1 MKGISQEPPMKLA
14 PILTA
19 LGLVLASGAGVYA
32 YAQNRN
38 TPPARSENAF
48 ERLRNWVMDQN
59 GTERPFQNE
68 YWDHHET
75 GIYVEARTGEAL
87 FASTAKYDS
96 GSGWPSFTRPID
108 PDNII
113 LREENTMGMRRIEVR
128 SRRGNAHLG
137 HVFDDGPRN
146 SGGQRFCINSCAI
159 RFIPRAQMEAQGYG
173 RYLPIVDGEDPPR
186 QSAARGSVRAARPQ
200 VR

>member
-1 MKGISQEPPMKLA
+1 MKFAPVIALA
-14 PILTA
+14 LLT
-19 LGLVLASGAGVYA
+19 ASGAGVYA
-32 YAQNRN
+32 YAQQNHAANSAAAEQQRQ
-38 TPPARSENAF
+38 PGVLEQ
-48 ERLRNWVMDQN
+48 LRNWVMDQG
-59 GTERPFQNE
+59 GTERAFENE

-87 FASTAKYDS
+87 FASTSKYDS

-113 LREENTMGMRRIEVR
+113 LREDNTLRMRRIEVR

-146 SGGQRFCINSCAI
+146 SGGQRFCVNSCAI
-159 RFIPRAQMEAQGYG
+159 RFIPRSRMASEGYG
-173 RYLPIVDGEDPPR
+173 RYLPIVDGDAP
-186 QSAARGSVRAARPQ
+186 ARAR
-200 VR
+200 RRG

>member
-1 MKGISQEPPMKLA
+1 MKFAPLLA
-14 PILTA
+14 
-19 LGLVLASGAGVYA
+19 LVLLAASGVGYYA
-32 YAQNRN
+32 YAQTRQQ
-38 TPPARSENAF
+38 PVAERPSPNAL

-59 GTERPFQNE
+59 GTERAFDNE

-87 FASTAKYDS
+87 FASTSKYDS

-113 LREENTMGMRRIEVR
+113 LREDNAMGMRRIEVR

-159 RFIPRAQMEAQGYG
+159 RFIPRARMEAEGYG
-173 RYLPIVDGEDPPR
+173 RYLPIVDGA
-186 QSAARGSVRAARPQ
+186 S
-200 VR
+200 

>member
-1 MKGISQEPPMKLA
+1 MKPIPALLA
-14 PILTA
+14 VA
-19 LGLVLASGAGVYA
+19 LLAGAGVYA
-32 YAQNRN
+32 YAQQHTAESRAQ
-38 TPPARSENAF
+38 TERSPSAL
-48 ERLRNWVMDQN
+48 ERLRNWVMDQG
-59 GTERPFQNE
+59 GTERAFDNE

-87 FASTAKYDS
+87 FASTSKYDS

-113 LREENTMGMRRIEVR
+113 LREDYTLGMRRIEVR

-159 RFIPRAQMEAQGYG
+159 RFIPRDQMAAQGYG
-173 RYLPIVDGEDPPR
+173 RYLSIVDGE
-186 QSAARGSVRAARPQ
+186 
-200 VR
+200 

>member
-1 MKGISQEPPMKLA
+1 MKFA
-14 PILTA
+14 PILA
-19 LGLVLASGAGVYA
+19 LALLAASGAGYYA
-32 YAQNRN
+32 YAQSQR
-38 TPPARSENAF
+38 PAQTERSASAL

-59 GTERPFQNE
+59 GTERAFDNQ

-87 FASTAKYDS
+87 FASTNKYDS
-96 GSGWPSFTRPID
+96 GSGWPSFTTPID

-113 LREENTMGMRRIEVR
+113 LREDNAMGMRRIEVR

-159 RFIPRAQMEAQGYG
+159 RFIPRAQMEAEGYG
-173 RYLPIVDGEDPPR
+173 RYLAIVDG
-186 QSAARGSVRAARPQ
+186 AAPAG
-200 VR
+200 

>member
-1 MKGISQEPPMKLA
+1 MSRAFLFSLA
-14 PILTA
+14 L
-19 LGLVLASGAGVYA
+19 LAAGGAGYYA
-32 YAQNRN
+32 YAQTRAA
-38 TPPARSENAF
+38 PQRAERSENAF
-48 ERLRNWVMDQN
+48 ERLRDWVMNQG
-59 GTERPFQNE
+59 GTERAFDNE

-108 PDNII
+108 PDAIT
-113 LREENTMGMRRIEVR
+113 LREDYTLGMRRIEVR
-128 SRRGNAHLG
+128 SRRGDHHLG

-159 RFIPRAQMEAQGYG
+159 RFIPRERMEAEGYG
-173 RYLPIVDGEDPPR
+173 RYLSLVDGD
-186 QSAARGSVRAARPQ
+186 
-200 VR
+200 

>member
-1 MKGISQEPPMKLA
+1 MKLI
-14 PILTA
+14 PA
-19 LGLVLASGAGVYA
+19 LLAATLLAGGAGVYA
-32 YAQNRN
+32 YAQQRN
-38 TPPARSENAF
+38 TAAPRAEAQRQPSAL

-59 GTERPFQNE
+59 GTERAFDNE

-87 FASTAKYDS
+87 FASTSKYDS

-113 LREENTMGMRRIEVR
+113 LREDNQFGMRRIEVR

-159 RFIPRAQMEAQGYG
+159 RFIPRSQMEAQGYG
-173 RYLPIVDGEDPPR
+173 RYLALVDGE
-186 QSAARGSVRAARPQ
+186 
-200 VR
+200 